1 VLDIL
6 ISRDAMIAACAQAFG
21 VHDHMFRIMD
31 QEAIDRAWLC
41 IIDHWGMT

>member
-6 ISRDAMIAACAQAFG
+6 ISRDAMISALAQAYG
-21 VHDHMFRIMD
+21 VPERMFRVMD